1 MSKEARAKPK
11 AVSPRD
17 SASLIIVDHSGRHPK
32 VLMGKRHH
40 AHKFMPNKYVFPGG
54 RVDPSDRKVNIAGP
68 LDPIVEERVLRLV
81 QRPSSM
87 KARAFALAAIRE
99 TFEETG
105 LLIGEK
111 DLGAPPEIIGTPWAQ
126 FTAREIWPALDRLHF
141 IARAITPPASPKRF
155 DTRFFLIDADAIA
168 DKVDNVV
175 GPDAELTE
183 LHWVPLGDTGDLE
196 IASITHMILDEVR
209 IRLEGRLSPFLPVPF
224 FHEVRGQYRRD
235 EI

>member
-1 MSKEARAKPK
+1 MSEEARTKPK
-11 AVSPRD
+11 TVLPRD
-17 SASLIIVDHSGRHPK
+17 SASLIIVDHSGKVPK
-32 VLMGKRHH
+32 VLMGKRHS
-40 AHKFMPNKYVFPGG
+40 AHKFMPDKFVFPGG

-68 LDPIVEERVLRLV
+68 LDPIVEDKLLRQV

-87 KARAFALAAIRE
+87 KARALALAAIRE
-99 TFEETG
+99 TLEETG

-111 DLGAPPEIIGTPWAQ
+111 DMGAPPEITGTPWTE

-141 IARAITPPASPKRF
+141 IARAITPPSLPKRF
-155 DTRFFLIDADAIA
+155 DTRFFLIDAEAIA
-168 DKVDNVV
+168 DRVENVV

-183 LHWVPLGDTGDLE
+183 LHWVPLNDTGDLD
-196 IASITHMILDEVR
+196 IARITNMILDEVK

-224 FHEVRGQYRRD
+224 FHEVRGHYRRD